1 MASKETAG
9 MWYID
14 IYEVKTRIHIKKK
27 NVLKK
32 EVRHVLN
39 TLSSSTQ
46 IAAGR
51 FTVRAAV
58 SL

>member
-14 IYEVKTRIHIKKK
+14 IYEVKTRIHITKK

-51 FTVRAAV
+51 STGRATV